1 MGKWLKRITVLFVVL
16 LLSGI
21 GAGWWTVSGSLA
33 KLDGELTVPGLSA
46 AAVLYRD
53 ANGVLTVDA
62 NNEEDA
68 MRALG
73 YAHAQERFFE
83 MDLLRRS
90 AAGELSALFGPIALQ
105 RDKQVRIHRLRARVD
120 ANFAQ
125 IAGTQRDAIAA
136 YSEGVNAGL
145 AALRVRPWPYLLLRT
160 KPEPWRAAD
169 TALASYA
176 MFFDLQD
183 EGNDRE
189 LILWRIRQVV
199 PDALYR
205 LIAVRGTDWDA
216 PLMGEP
222 YGNAPLPGPDELD
235 LRTLP
240 APDND
245 DDLHVFN
252 PHPLALEMRYGSQ
265 RSAADSSERL
275 LPGSNN
281 FAVAGA
287 LTGDGRAIVANDMHL
302 GLRAPNIW
310 FRARLRYPDP
320 RAPAGRVDVS
330 GFTLPG
336 VPAVIV
342 GSNTH
347 VAWGFTNA
355 YGDWLDWYR
364 VRYTDASQTRY
375 ATAQGDE
382 PVRVFQDRI
391 TVKGAPDT
399 VITVRETRWGPI
411 TQSDG
416 DDGLALRWTAHQ
428 GGLNFGL
435 GDFAHAADLDEAL
448 DIARGVGI
456 PAQNLLIGDASGRIA
471 WQLLGR
477 IPHRVGDCDA
487 SAPLD
492 PVAGCDWDG
501 WEAQPPHVIDPPA
514 QRLWSANARVADGE
528 ALAMIGD
535 SGYAL
540 GARAGQIRDGLFARE
555 QFNEADVMAIQLD
568 DRSVFL
574 SRWHQLMQ
582 ARAMHNGIDA
592 LTQLAK
598 LAEHWDANASVD
610 ARSYPLVRAWRLGVI
625 KRIEQGLLAPARVA
639 MGKEVAMP
647 YLSQIEGVAWQ
658 LASEQPAHLL
668 SRRFATW
675 DALLIDAAQEVLDS
689 SDVSASGQA
698 RPWGERNTA
707 AICHPLA
714 NALPAILRAKLCMP
728 FEPLAGDNNMPR
740 VQGPA
745 FGASERMVV
754 APGHEAQGLLH
765 MPGGQSGH
773 PLSPFWGSGHSDWV
787 HGRATPFLPG
797 QTAHTLR
804 LQPAGDAR

>member
-1 MGKWLKRITVLFVVL
+1 MRKWIKRFAVL
-16 LLSGI
+16 LVALLLLTVGTV
-21 GAGWWTVSGSLA
+21 WWALNGSLA
-33 KLDGELTVPGLSA
+33 AIDGELTLSGLSGP
-46 AAVLYRD
+46 VNVQRD
-53 ANGVLTVDA
+53 HNGVLSIQA
-62 NNEEDA
+62 GNEADA

-73 YAHAQERFFE
+73 FVHAQERFFE
-83 MDLLRRS
+83 MDLMRRS
-90 AAGELSALFGPIALQ
+90 AAGELAALFGPIALE
-105 RDKQVRIHRLRARVD
+105 RDKQARVHRLRARVD
-120 ANFAQ
+120 ADLARISGN
-125 IAGTQRDAIAA
+125 QRDAIAA
-136 YSEGVNAGL
+136 YTEGVNAGL
-145 AALRVRPWPYLLLRT
+145 ATLRARPWPYLLLRAQ
-160 KPEPWRAAD
+160 PEPWRVAD

-183 EGNDRE
+183 EGNNRE

-205 LIAVRGTDWDA
+205 LIAVRGTEWDA
-216 PLMGEP
+216 PLMGSP
-222 YGNAPLPGPDELD
+222 YGNAPLPGPDQVD

-240 APDND
+240 APAQD

-252 PHPLALEMRYGSQ
+252 PHPLAMQMPVGQQ
-265 RSAADSSERL
+265 RNAVSAVEPL
-275 LPGSNN
+275 PPGSNN

-287 LTGDGRAIVANDMHL
+287 LTTDGRAIVANDMHL

-310 FRARLRYPDP
+310 FRARLRYSDP
-320 RAPAGRVDVS
+320 RAPAGQVDVS

-364 VRYTDASQTRY
+364 VRYSDASKTRY
-375 ATAQGDE
+375 ATSEGDE
-382 PVRVFQDRI
+382 PVQVFQERI
-391 TVKGAPDT
+391 AVKGAADS
-399 VITVRETRWGPI
+399 VIAVRETRWGPI
-411 TQSDG
+411 LQSDG

-428 GGLNFGL
+428 GGLNFVL

-477 IPHRVGDCDA
+477 IPHRVGGCDA
-487 SAPLD
+487 TAPLD
-492 PVAGCDWDG
+492 PLAGCDWDG
-501 WEAQPPHVIDPPA
+501 WEPQPPHVIDPPA
-514 QRLWSANARVADGE
+514 HRLWSANARVADAE

-540 GARAGQIRDGLFARE
+540 GARAGQIRDDLFARG
-555 QFNEADVMAIQLD
+555 QFSETDLMAIQLD
-568 DRSVFL
+568 DRTLFL
-574 SRWHQLMQ
+574 NRWHRLMQ
-582 ARAMHNGIDA
+582 SRAEQDGKSA
-592 LTQLAK
+592 LKQLAT
-598 LAEHWDANASVD
+598 LSADWDPRASVD
-610 ARSYPLVRAWRLGVI
+610 ARSYPLVRAWRLNVI
-625 KRIEQGLLAPARVA
+625 KRIEQGLLAPARAVL
-639 MGKEVAMP
+639 GKDAAMP

-658 LASEQPAHLL
+658 LVTEQPEHLL
-668 SRRFATW
+668 SRRFSNW
-675 DALLIDAAQEVLDS
+675 SALLNDAAQEVLDS
-689 SDVSASGQA
+689 PDVTASGQA

-714 NALPAILRAKLCMP
+714 KAMPGFLRDELCMAFDRLP
-728 FEPLAGDNNMPR
+728 GDNNMPR

-765 MPGGQSGH
+765 MPGGQSGN
-773 PLSPFWGSGHSDWV
+773 PLSPFWGAGHDDWV
-787 HGRATPFLPG
+787 NGTPSPFLPG
-797 QTAHTLR
+797 EAVHALR
-804 LQPAGDAR
+804 LNPPAVVR

>member
-1 MGKWLKRITVLFVVL
+1 MRKWIRRGAAL
-16 LLSGI
+16 LLFLLLAGIAGI
-21 GAGWWTVSGSLA
+21 GWLMSGSLA
-33 KLDGELTVPGLSA
+33 ALDGELPLPGLTA
-46 AAVLYRD
+46 PATLARD
-53 ANGVLTVDA
+53 GNGVLTVEA
-62 NNEEDA
+62 GSEVDA

-73 YAHAQERFFE
+73 FAHAQERFFE
-83 MDLLRRS
+83 MDLMRRS
-90 AAGELSALFGPIALQ
+90 AAGELAALFGSMALE
-105 RDKQVRIHRLRARVD
+105 RDKQIRVHRLRARVD

-145 AALRVRPWPYLLLRT
+145 AALRVRPWPYLLLGT

-252 PHPLALEMRYGSQ
+252 PHPLALEMRHGSQ

-364 VRYTDASQTRY
+364 VRYIDASHTRY

-382 PVRVFQDRI
+382 PVRVFQERI
-391 TVKGAPDT
+391 AVKGAPDT
-399 VITVRETRWGPI
+399 VISVRETRWGPI
-411 TQSDG
+411 TQNDG
-416 DDGLALRWTAHQ
+416 DEGLALRWTAHQ

-435 GDFAHAADLDEAL
+435 GDFAHAADLDAAL

-477 IPHRVGDCDA
+477 IPHRVGGCDA

-492 PVAGCDWDG
+492 PIAGCDWDG
-501 WEAQPPHVIDPPA
+501 WEPQPPQIVDPPA
-514 QRLWSANARVADGE
+514 HRLWSANARVVDGE

-540 GARAGQIRDGLFARE
+540 GARAGQIRDRLFARE
-555 QFNEADVMAIQLD
+555 QFNEAEIMAIQLD
-568 DRSVFL
+568 DRSLFL
-574 SRWHQLMQ
+574 SRWHGLLQ
-582 ARAMHNGIDA
+582 ARANPADDGA
-592 LTQLAK
+592 LKQLAT
-598 LAEHWDANASVD
+598 LARDWDAYASVD
-610 ARSYPLVRAWRLGVI
+610 ARSYPLVRAWRLNVI
-625 KRIEQGLLAPARVA
+625 KRIEQGLLAPARA
-639 MGKEVAMP
+639 ALGGDVAMP
-647 YLSQIEGVAWQ
+647 YLSQSEGVAWQ
-658 LASEQPAHLL
+658 LVTEQPAHLL
-668 SRRFATW
+668 PRRFASW
-675 DALLIDAAQEVLDS
+675 EALLSDAAQEVLDS
-689 SDVSASGQA
+689 PDVTASGHA

-714 NALPAILRAKLCMP
+714 NALPGILRNRLCMP
-728 FEPLAGDNNMPR
+728 FAQLPGDNNMPR

-754 APGHEAQGLLH
+754 APGHEAQGLIH

-773 PLSPFWGSGHSDWV
+773 PLSPFWGSGHRDWV
-787 HGRATPFLPG
+787 QGEPTPFLPG
-797 QTAHTLR
+797 ETVHTLHLR
-804 LQPAGDAR
+804 NPSG